1 MKIEDD
7 RTFLND
13 YSFNQDSNC
22 NIDMVLSGKYIDDR
36 KIDVNLNEIEID
48 EYPSYN
54 KINELKALL
63 AKKDNKDEKNY
74 VIGAASNGI
83 IQNLVKLF
91 FSKGG
96 TLLVSDFSF
105 AQPEYAVLRIGGKV
119 RKIPTKNFK
128 IDFNDMLNNI
138 DGDTK
143 AIFLCNPNNPTG
155 YYYDPNEII
164 TFAQKIDLPVIVSE
178 AAIEFAL
185 KKSLL
190 DFELPEN
197 IIVTRTFSKA
207 YGLAGLRIGYAYL
220 SGKYLELY
228 NKNITRFEVSI
239 LSIIIAINMLKNLS
253 IDKNVKLVIKER
265 NYLQKNM
272 NLIGIETLSS
282 NSNAFMTR
290 YMYHNDFF
298 KLLKNMGI
306 SVAKVDSGFDNYYYF
321 RVAIQKPDI
330 NKLFIK
336 KLSNIN
342 PNKIKEYEKK

>member
-272 NLIGIETLSS
+272 NLIEIETLSS

-306 SVAKVDSGFDNYYYF
+306 SVAKVDSDFDNYYYF